1 MFLEVKDLSV
11 DLREFKLKDINL
23 SVEKGEYLVLI
34 GPTGSGKSVLLETII
49 GFYSPDN
56 GEIYLNGEE
65 ITNIPPENRGI
76 GIVYQDNMLFPHMNV
91 YENIAY
97 GGRNKIPEE
106 ELEKKVK
113 DLAKQL
119 KIDKLL
125 SRDVTTLSGG
135 EAQRTSLARAL
146 IANPKIILM
155 DEPFSALDITTRTK
169 LRAIIKDISIHHK
182 TSFIHVSHNFND
194 VWNLADTVG
203 VMKDG
208 KIHQLGTVSEVFS
221 KPENNFVAD
230 FVGVSNILK
239 GKIVEIAPDVAKIEL
254 ENGTIISS
262 SDTECMSKLYGQ
274 NTKNNVYKDKGGEN
288 DRKDEIN
295 DDNKVLIA
303 IRPENII
310 FSKEKFQSSARNQ
323 LKGKIIDLIKN
334 GPNIL
339 VKVDVNKVIIQG
351 LLTANSADVLEME
364 VNNEV
369 YLSFK
374 SLNVKIIDKYH
385 SFEL

>member
-1 MFLEVKDLSV
+1 
-11 DLREFKLKDINL
+11 
-23 SVEKGEYLVLI
+23 
-34 GPTGSGKSVLLETII
+34 
-49 GFYSPDN
+49 
-56 GEIYLNGEE
+56 
-65 ITNIPPENRGI
+65 
-76 GIVYQDNMLFPHMNV
+76 
-91 YENIAY
+91 
-97 GGRNKIPEE
+97 
-106 ELEKKVK
+106 
-113 DLAKQL
+113 
-119 KIDKLL
+119 
-125 SRDVTTLSGG
+125 
-135 EAQRTSLARAL
+135 
-146 IANPKIILM
+146 
-155 DEPFSALDITTRTK
+155 
-169 LRAIIKDISIHHK
+169 
-182 TSFIHVSHNFND
+182 
-194 VWNLADTVG
+194 
-203 VMKDG
+203 
-208 KIHQLGTVSEVFS
+208 
-221 KPENNFVAD
+221 
-230 FVGVSNILK
+230 
-239 GKIVEIAPDVAKIEL
+239 
-254 ENGTIISS
+254 
-262 SDTECMSKLYGQ
+262 MSKLYGQ